1 MNKFE
6 EFLQDSFGEHE
17 PKEIDE
23 LILDDLWENKE
34 SFTEEEKSVLE
45 KYTGL
50 IHLSINNIG
59 LKSLANMPSI
69 KHLDV
74 LSLNN
79 NNLDGNDL
87 DVINKLYPY
96 LHKIKLIGNKIEN
109 IENFEKL
116 KNCIKLKK
124 LEVKDNPFSI
134 SNNKYKDKLFE
145 ILPNLT
151 AVDKET
157 KEGDE
162 IDSTDY
168 HNEEGEEY
176 DDEDYNEKNNKE
188 KNNEEKVY
196 KEDEE
201 EDEDEDEESEKE
213 EEEEDDDEDEI

>member
-1 MNKFE
+1 MSKFE
-6 EFLQDSFGEHE
+6 ELLEDSFGKHE
-17 PKEIDE
+17 PKEIEE
-23 LILDDLWENKE
+23 LVLDGIWENKE
-34 SFTEEEKSVLE
+34 SFSEEEKSILE
-45 KYTGL
+45 KYTIL

-59 LKSLANMPSI
+59 LKSLKNLPGI
-69 KHLDV
+69 KNLHV

-87 DVINKLYPY
+87 DIINILYPH
-96 LHKIKLIGNKIEN
+96 LHKIKLKGNKIEK
-109 IENFEKL
+109 IEIFEKL
-116 KNCIKLKK
+116 KNCKELKK

-157 KEGDE
+157 KQGDE

-176 DDEDYNEKNNKE
+176 DDEDYNEKKNKE
-188 KNNEEKVY
+188 KNKGEKHY
-196 KEDEE
+196 KYDDEEDEE
-201 EDEDEDEESEKE
+201 EENESEEEE
-213 EEEEDDDEDEI
+213 EEEEDEEDI

>member
-1 MNKFE
+1 MSKFE
-6 EFLQDSFGEHE
+6 EFLQDSFRKNE
-17 PKEIDE
+17 PKEIEE
-23 LILDDLWENKE
+23 LILDELWESKG

-50 IHLSINNIG
+50 IHLSINKIG
-59 LKSLANMPSI
+59 LKSLNNLPNI
-69 KHLDV
+69 KNLDI

-87 DVINKLYPY
+87 DIINNLYPY
-96 LHKIKLIGNKIEN
+96 LHKIKLKGNKIEK

-116 KNCIKLKK
+116 KNCIKLRK

-134 SNNKYKDKLFE
+134 SNNKYKGKLFE
-145 ILPNLT
+145 ILPNLI
-151 AVDKET
+151 AIDKET

-176 DDEDYNEKNNKE
+176 DNEDYNEKKNKE
-188 KNNEEKVY
+188 KNNEEKEY
-196 KEDEE
+196 KYEKDNEE
-201 EDEDEDEESEKE
+201 EEEENEDE
-213 EEEEDDDEDEI
+213 EEEEDDDDFI

>member
-1 MNKFE
+1 MSKFE

-17 PKEIDE
+17 PMEIDE
-23 LILDDLWENKE
+23 LILDNLWENKE

-45 KYTGL
+45 KYKGL
-50 IHLSINNIG
+50 IHLSINKIG
-59 LKSLANMPSI
+59 LKSLTNMPNI
-69 KHLDV
+69 KNLDV

-87 DVINKLYPY
+87 DIINKLYPF
-96 LHKIKLIGNKIEN
+96 LHKIKLKGNKIEN

-116 KNCIKLKK
+116 KNCTKLKK

-145 ILPNLT
+145 ILPNLI
-151 AVDKET
+151 AIDKKT
-157 KEGDE
+157 KEGEE

-176 DDEDYNEKNNKE
+176 DEEDYNEKNNKG

-196 KEDEE
+196 KEDDE
-201 EDEDEDEESEKE
+201 EDEEEEIEKE
-213 EEEEDDDEDEI
+213 EEEEDDDDDDEI